1 SDLFIL
7 TSDIEGF
14 ANVII
19 EAMVCS
25 LPIIATDCPS
35 GPSEILENG
44 KCGILVQRGDYITL
58 ANEILHV
65 LQNEEFNKELRNN
78 ASIRVRDFEYGKV
91 FKEFNNFMTNI

>member
-1 SDLFIL
+1 
-7 TSDIEGF
+7 
-14 ANVII
+14 
-19 EAMVCS
+19 

-65 LQNEEFNKELRNN
+65 LQDEEFNKKLRNN
-78 ASIRVRDFEYGKV
+78 ALIRVRDFEYKKV
-91 FKEFNNFMTNI
+91 FEGFNNFIINL